1 MHAVG
6 ASVSLTGAR
15 AEHQISA
22 TGYVCGGK
30 GG

>member
-15 AEHQISA
+15 AEHHISA
-22 TGYVCGGK
+22 MGSVCGGK
-30 GG
+30 GD

>member
-15 AEHQISA
+15 AENYILV
-22 TGYVCGGK
+22 TGYACGGK